1 VVDVLIQTYNEAL
14 NLPYTLASLEG
25 LATRVFIVD
34 SGSTDGTQKIAES
47 MGATVVHHDWEGY
60 ARQKNWAIDN
70 LPFQSEWVL
79 ILDADESLTPELKEE
94 IRSVTAR
101 DPKQVPEV
109 AFHINRVLIF
119 LGRKIWHCGYYPS
132 WNTRLFRRG
141 KARYEDRAVHEHMIA
156 DGQTGYLKH
165 LILHEDRRGLEHFF
179 AKHNRYSTL
188 EAWEIYARPEPWPGW
203 RGFVEDRVA
212 RRRFGKTRV
221 LPRVP
226 AAWLVR
232 FVFMYLLRAG
242 FLDGRA
248 GWLLCNFIA
257 SYELSVQLKL
267 RELRRLRA
275 SGVSSIAGLKLAEG
289 QLNDL
294 WVKRNGNQL
303 PSPDAADRSAAMP
316 ASRETPASDPLP
328 APTVEESPFKS
339 PWTFKQ
345 NIGRALW
352 MLTAATLF
360 RLSFHNWYGWRR
372 LLLRLFGA
380 TIGKGVRIRPSV
392 KIEIPWNLT
401 LDDQAV
407 VGDDAILYCLGPI
420 HIGRRVVISQ
430 YAHLCAGT
438 HDFDDPSFP
447 LIKPPITIGDNC
459 WIAADAFVGPGVTIG
474 SGTVVGARSSVFH
487 DLPDNVIA
495 VGSPARAIRERSPS
509 KPTPAPIER
518 VATTA

>member
-1 VVDVLIQTYNEAL
+1 MVDVLIQTYNEAL

-25 LATRVFIVD
+25 LTNRVFVVD
-34 SGSTDGTQKIAES
+34 SGSTDGTQRIAES

-70 LPFQSEWVL
+70 LPFESEWIL
-79 ILDADESLTPELKEE
+79 ILDADESLTLELKEE
-94 IRSVTAR
+94 IRAVTSR
-101 DPKQVPEV
+101 DPKLVPEV

-119 LGRKIWHCGYYPS
+119 LGRKIWNCGYYPS
-132 WNTRLFRRG
+132 WNMRLFRRG
-141 KARYEDRAVHEHMIA
+141 KARYEDRAVHEHMIP
-156 DGQTGYLKH
+156 DGKAGYLKH
-165 LILHEDRRGLEHFF
+165 LLLHEDRRGLEHFF

-203 RGFVEDRVA
+203 HNFINDRVA

-221 LPRVP
+221 LPLVP
-226 AAWLVR
+226 APWMVR
-232 FVFMYLLRAG
+232 FVFMYLFRWG

-294 WVKRNGNQL
+294 WVKRDGTAL
-303 PSPDAADRSAAMP
+303 PMLPRTENVVHPDTLP
-316 ASRETPASDPLP
+316 PPLL
-328 APTVEESPFKS
+328 EDSPFRS
-339 PWTFKQ
+339 PWTLKQ

-352 MLTAATLF
+352 MVTSAVLF
-360 RLSFHNWYGWRR
+360 RLSFHNWYAWRR
-372 LLLRLFGA
+372 LLLRIFGA
-380 TIGKGVRIRPSV
+380 RIGSGVRVRPSV

-401 LDDQAV
+401 IDDQAV

-420 HIGRRVVISQ
+420 YIGRRVVISQ

-447 LIKPPITIGDNC
+447 LIKPPISVGDNC
-459 WIAADAFVGPGVTIG
+459 WIAADVFVGPDVRIG
-474 SGTVVGARSSVFH
+474 KGTVVGARSSVFKS
-487 DLPDNVIA
+487 LPENVIA
-495 VGSPARAIRERSPS
+495 VGNPAKVIRHRFDKS
-509 KPTPAPIER
+509 TTHTIA
-518 VATTA
+518 ATSDIPESVPQL

>member
-1 VVDVLIQTYNEAL
+1 MVDVLIQTYNEAL

-25 LATRVFIVD
+25 LARRVFVVD

-70 LPFQSEWVL
+70 LPFESDWIL
-79 ILDADESLTPELKEE
+79 IVDADEALTPELREE
-94 IRSVTAR
+94 IRTITTR
-101 DPKQVPEV
+101 EPKLVPEV

-132 WNTRLFRRG
+132 WNMRLFRRG

-156 DGQTGYLKH
+156 DGSTGYLKH
-165 LILHEDRRGLEHFF
+165 LLLHEDRRGLEHFF

-203 RGFVEDRVA
+203 RGLIHDRVA

-221 LPRVP
+221 LPKIP

-232 FVFMYLLRAG
+232 FIFMYFFHLG
-242 FLDGRA
+242 ILDGRP

-257 SYELSVQLKL
+257 SYELSVQLKF

-303 PSPDAADRSAAMP
+303 PAPPQTDRAP
-316 ASRETPASDPLP
+316 IETA
-328 APTVEESPFKS
+328 APTPVPPKKDAPFRS
-339 PWTFKQ
+339 PWTLKQ

-352 MLTAATLF
+352 MISSAVLF
-360 RLSFHNWYGWRR
+360 RLSFHNWYAWRR

-380 TIGKGVRIRPSV
+380 RIGRGVRIRPSV

-401 LDDQAV
+401 IDDQAV
-407 VGDDAILYCLGPI
+407 VGDHAILYCLGQI
-420 HIGRRVVISQ
+420 HIGHRVVISQ

-438 HDFDDPSFP
+438 HDFDDPTFP
-447 LIKPPITIGDNC
+447 LVKPPITIGDNC
-459 WIAADAFVGPGVTIG
+459 WIAADVFVGPGVIVG
-474 SGTVVGARSSVFH
+474 ANTVVGARSSVFKT
-487 DLPDNVIA
+487 LPENVIA
-495 VGSPARAIRERSPS
+495 AGSPAKVLKERGGKSSDTPLD
-509 KPTPAPIER
+509 KP
-518 VATTA
+518 VAAEA